1 MKLWKLIMTGVVTL
15 GLAGVF
21 VTTPTPVTAQ
31 ASDGVSIDGDFSD
44 WKYADVTEG
53 NSDSALA
60 LKNDGQ
66 YLDMYVKMGYG
77 GIPQN
82 GNYQLTIDGKNYYLM
97 PQNMTGSVN
106 AGESKAFSLV
116 AGTWNGAS
124 QYGTVGSG
132 YVSNVK
138 SHNVAE
144 FRVDL
149 TKLKLT
155 QLADGKV
162 ASFMNYDIGSNP
174 AKATINWSGSA
185 DSSSSV
191 AASGGTID
199 GKSDESSKGTTPTDS
214 NANNDNDNLNI
225 RIDGKFDD
233 WKYVDL
239 TEGYNGYT
247 AMVSDG
253 DYVYV
258 YVQMKNSTTVPG
270 YGDYNFEMGGKKFFV
285 WSDKMPNYI
294 VNKDNPVKV
303 TLIGGAHN
311 EGHDYGDDVGTCYVS
326 SNKNGHS
333 IAEFKID
340 LRKFNVST
348 MTGQTITMYNDNIGM
363 TKVSVAGGSTGPYII
378 SGIGLAIAG
387 LGYLKFRKS
396 GKSKH
401 KDDPTLTK

>member
-21 VTTPTPVTAQ
+21 VTAPTPVTAQ

-44 WKYADVTEG
+44 WKDADVVEG
-53 NSDSALA
+53 NNQNASA

-66 YLDMYVKMGYG
+66 YLDMYVKMEYG

-82 GNYQLTIDGKNYYLM
+82 GNYLLTIDGKTYYLM
-97 PQNMTGSVN
+97 PKNMTGSVS

-116 AGTWNGAS
+116 AGTWNGAD

-149 TKLKLT
+149 TKLKLS
-155 QLADGKV
+155 QSADGKE

-225 RIDGKFDD
+225 KIDGKFED
-233 WKYVDL
+233 WKDVDL
-239 TEGYNGYT
+239 TEGYDGYT

-258 YVQMKNSTTVPG
+258 YVQMKDNDVLPG
-270 YGDYNFEMGGKKFFV
+270 TGDYNFDIGGKQVYVSTKH
-285 WSDKMPNYI
+285 MPNN
-294 VNKDNPVKV
+294 VKEGDAEPVSFVAGKWQ
-303 TLIGGAHN
+303 
-311 EGHDYGDDVGTCYVS
+311 EGDQYGTVGNGYS
-326 SNKNGHS
+326 STNKNGHN
-333 IAEFKID
+333 ILEFRVD
-340 LRKFNVST
+340 LRKLDVST
-348 MTGQTITMYNDNIGM
+348 MTGQTITMYNPNIGDK
-363 TKVSVAGGSTGPYII
+363 KVSVAGGSTGPYII

-396 GKSKH
+396 GKAKH